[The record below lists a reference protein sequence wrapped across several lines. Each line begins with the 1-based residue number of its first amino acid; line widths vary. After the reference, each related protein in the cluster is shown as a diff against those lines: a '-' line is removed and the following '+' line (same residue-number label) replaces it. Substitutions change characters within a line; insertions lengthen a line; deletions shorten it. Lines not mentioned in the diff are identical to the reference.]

1 MPGID
6 AQPANPASER
16 DPMRVLVTGGCGYV
30 GSHVSLGLAR
40 AGHRVTVVDDLSLG
54 SPENIRDGLPE
65 PLPVIQVDVRDSDAL
80 TTAMRRAE
88 PEVVIHLAALH
99 FIPACNRD
107 PQRAIRVNVDGTQ
120 GVLRAAADAPS
131 VAGVVVASTAA
142 VYAPSDEAHS
152 ERSAIG
158 PTDIYGLTKLWSE
171 QLAELFARSTGK
183 AVGVARLFNVFG
195 PGETNPHLIPTI
207 VRQLQQGPELKLG
220 NLSTKRDY
228 IYVEDVARGLIA
240 LAEAVRSGESL
251 TCNLGSGRQ
260 YEGREI
266 IETVARLMERDVQLT
281 TDVGRVRASDR
292 PSLLSDST
300 RASEALGWQ
309 PQTSWEQG
317 LAKTVERPVAAGVTF
332 V

>member
-1 MPGID
+1 M
-6 AQPANPASER
+6 N
-16 DPMRVLVTGGCGYV
+16 VLVTGGCGYV

-40 AGHRVTVVDDLSLG
+40 AGHRVTVVDNLSLG

-65 PLPVIQVDVRDSDAL
+65 PLPVVQVDVRDSEAL
-80 TTAMRRAE
+80 ASVMEQAE
-88 PEVVIHLAALH
+88 PQVVIHLAALH

-120 GVLRAAADAPS
+120 GVLRAAAEAPS
-131 VAGVVVASTAA
+131 VVGVVVASTAA
-142 VYAPSDEAHS
+142 VYAPSTDAHCESS
-152 ERSAIG
+152 EIG

-183 AVGVARLFNVFG
+183 SVGVARLFNVFG

-207 VRQLQQGPELKLG
+207 VRQLQQGPELRLG

-240 LAEAVRSGESL
+240 LARNVLAGKSL

-260 YEGREI
+260 YDGREI
-266 IETVARLMERDVQLT
+266 IDTLARLMERDVRLE
-281 TDVGRVRASDR
+281 TDAGRVRASDR

-300 RASEALGWQ
+300 RALETLGWQ
-309 PQTSWEQG
+309 AQINLEQG
-317 LAKTVERPVAAGVTF
+317 LERTVERPVADGVTF

>member
-6 AQPANPASER
+6 AKPAAPA
-16 DPMRVLVTGGCGYV
+16 PMNVLVTGGCGYV

-40 AGHRVTVVDDLSLG
+40 VGHRVTVVDNLSLG

-65 PLPVIQVDVRDSDAL
+65 PLPVVQVDVRDSEAL
-80 TTAMRRAE
+80 ASVMEQAE
-88 PEVVIHLAALH
+88 PQVVIHLAALH
-99 FIPACNRD
+99 FIPACNKD

-120 GVLRAAADAPS
+120 GVLKAAAEASS
-131 VAGVVVASTAA
+131 VVGVVVASTAA
-142 VYAPSDEAHS
+142 VYAPSADAHS
-152 ERSAIG
+152 ESSEIG

-171 QLAELFARSTGK
+171 QLADLFGRSTGK
-183 AVGVARLFNVFG
+183 SVGIARLFNVFG

-207 VRQLQQGPELKLG
+207 VRQLQQGPELRLG

-240 LAEAVRSGESL
+240 LAQAVLAGQSL

-260 YEGREI
+260 YDGREI
-266 IETVARLMERDVQLT
+266 IDTLARLMERDVHLT
-281 TDVGRVRASDR
+281 TDAGRVRASDR
-292 PSLLSDST
+292 PSLLCDPT
-300 RASEALGWQ
+300 RAFEALGWQ
-309 PQTSWEQG
+309 AQINLEQG
-317 LAKTVERPVAAGVTF
+317 LERTVERPVADGVTF